1 MLFSYMRDRKM
12 RWQRDTFLFALR
24 LWTCLEVLS
33 CSPASATGKA
43 AADYYVK
50 SLPGQPDGPLLNMHA
65 GYLGVFLLPHSSAP
79 AKLSLTAIS
88 KLPQNIMAI
97 CFSGFLKI
105 ATLRI
110 GREPLSGSMVDQA
123 VARWMVP

>member
-1 MLFSYMRDRKM
+1 M

-24 LWTCLEVLS
+24 LWTCLEVLV
-33 CSPASATGKA
+33 CSPASATGKS

-65 GYLGVFLLPHSSAP
+65 GYLGVFLPHHDSPP
-79 AKLSLTAIS
+79 AKIS
-88 KLPQNIMAI
+88 FTVTLKLPQNIMAI
-97 CFSGFLKI
+97 CFSGSLKI

-110 GREPLSGSMVDQA
+110 GKEPLSGSMVDQA
-123 VARWMVP
+123 VAPWMVP